1 MLLASRCRSAPLCPA
16 EVLPARM
23 TQHALAHAQEVA
35 KSCVSEVVTR
45 NQEALDQQSLIH
57 EALLHD
63 CLHVWKQTCDWS
75 SASF

>member
-57 EALLHD
+57 EAQRKYLEDQILSESQRH
-63 CLHVWKQTCDWS
+63 T
-75 SASF
+75 